1 MSAHRRLD
9 RGSRDM
15 GVSRRPHIDPFEN
28 VEVVQDPTLPEDL
41 HMFQAV
47 NCHEDWPRHPVNA
60 SLLRCLQSGTATNL
74 VLAILV

>member
-28 VEVVQDPTLPEDL
+28 VEVVQDPTLPDDL
-41 HMFQAV
+41 QHVSSRQLSR
-47 NCHEDWPRHPVNA
+47 RHPVNA

-74 VLAILV
+74 FLAILV